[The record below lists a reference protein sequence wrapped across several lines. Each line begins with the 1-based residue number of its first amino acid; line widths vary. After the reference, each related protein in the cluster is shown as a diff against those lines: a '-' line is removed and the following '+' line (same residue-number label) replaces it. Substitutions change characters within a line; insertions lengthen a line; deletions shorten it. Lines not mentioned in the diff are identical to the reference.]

1 MSKSSTTVT
10 DNEKKKRQVKSVALN
25 IKLRALKEI
34 KCGRPISIIAKN
46 LNVTNKTVKNW
57 LKNSDKLL
65 KWEDEHCG
73 NLLEQQKRMR
83 KADNDL
89 VDKATWI
96 WYKQKRLHSPGIN
109 IPGTLVQTQAK
120 HFNDLINKSKNE
132 DKVFEA
138 SKGWHDKWR
147 KRNNISYFNGKKLSC
162 DSEFSKLYKQEFSNY
177 LQAQHLTLDQIFYC
191 DKTII
196 NYKVMP
202 KKITDSDNKEPD
214 SNNSNNKNNNNNN
227 NNDNLKRE
235 RVTIL
240 TCCNATGTFKLP
252 LLVIGKYP
260 KPRAIKN
267 LSSLPVNYT
276 SDPST
281 NLTYDIF
288 KEWFEADFIPRV
300 SNFLT
305 EGNHS
310 NKRATLFMD
319 NCLINQPLVVHSDD
333 NYFDSI
339 NIKHFPTNFTL
350 FSSNDDNYLFDMKKT
365 YRLSFMSHFI
375 ERADKYTENLNQI
388 LKDISLRDVIKW
400 TDEAWNKISEVT
412 IRKSWD
418 SLAPVN
424 NAGDKNINDGF
435 EFIGIP
441 SQIKEETEDG
451 LVASKLREFY
461 EAIHKADVWNDV
473 EQSDV
478 NTWFYSNVLS
488 EDCLSDKEIINL
500 VMDGKHGG
508 EKKICS
514 NTAPV
519 TQEVS
524 ILAAK
529 KAINT
534 LIKYC
539 EQNDDCKEALSN
551 FYKFKD
557 NLKTGEEEQ
566 SAGEVATQ

>member
-1 MSKSSTTVT
+1 MSKNSTTVT
-10 DNEKKKRQVKSVALN
+10 DSDKKIRRVKSVPLN
-25 IKLRALKEI
+25 VKLRALKEV
-34 KCGRPISIIAKN
+34 KCGRPVSIIAKN

-73 NLLEQQKRMR
+73 KLLEQQKRMR

-96 WYKQKRLHSPGIN
+96 WYKQKRACSPGVN
-109 IPGTLVQTQAK
+109 IPGPLVQTQAK
-120 HFNDLINKSKNE
+120 YFNDLINKSKNE

-138 SKGWHDKWR
+138 SKGWLDKWR
-147 KRNNISYFNGKKLSC
+147 KRNNIGHFNGKKLSC
-162 DSEFSKLYKQEFSNY
+162 DSDFSKLYKQEFDNY

-202 KKITDSDNKEPD
+202 KKIIDENNKEPD
-214 SNNSNNKNNNNNN
+214 SNNSSSNN
-227 NNDNLKRE
+227 NNDNLKKE
-235 RVTIL
+235 RVTIM

-305 EGNHS
+305 EGTLPY
-310 NKRATLFMD
+310 KRATLFMD
-319 NCLINQPLVVHSDD
+319 NCLINQPLVVNNDD
-333 NYFDSI
+333 NFFDST
-339 NIKHFPTNFTL
+339 NIRYFPTNFTL
-350 FSSNDDNYLFDMKKT
+350 FRSNDDNYLFDLKKT
-365 YRLSFMSHFI
+365 YRLNFMSHFI
-375 ERADKYTENLNQI
+375 ERVDKCGENLNQI

-400 TDEAWNKISEVT
+400 TDEAWRKTSEIT

-418 SLAPVN
+418 SV
-424 NAGDKNINDGF
+424 
-435 EFIGIP
+435 
-441 SQIKEETEDG
+441 S
-451 LVASKLREFY
+451 
-461 EAIHKADVWNDV
+461 
-473 EQSDV
+473 
-478 NTWFYSNVLS
+478 LS
-488 EDCLSDKEIINL
+488 
-500 VMDGKHGG
+500 
-508 EKKICS
+508 
-514 NTAPV
+514 
-519 TQEVS
+519 
-524 ILAAK
+524 
-529 KAINT
+529 
-534 LIKYC
+534 
-539 EQNDDCKEALSN
+539 
-551 FYKFKD
+551 
-557 NLKTGEEEQ
+557 
-566 SAGEVATQ
+566 